1 MNTPIKIFF
10 VFSAFLF
17 SACCTNVS
25 KEKPELSNTGNPLKS
40 PASIAINK
48 SIVNARIEEIFTGTN
63 GNFIIKALIT
73 EVQEDPSYP
82 SIALAGQTYN
92 LIPNFQLDENKIK
105 TDSEKNKKLNMLLN
119 HSSGDEFKAVIF
131 FENQI
136 GWFIQEVL

>member
-10 VFSAFLF
+10 VFSALLF

-40 PASIAINK
+40 PTSIAINK
-48 SIVNARIEEIFTGTN
+48 SIVNARIEEIFTSTN
-63 GNFIIKALIT
+63 GNFIIKALII

-82 SIALAGQTYN
+82 SIALTGQTYN

-119 HSSGDEFKAVIF
+119 HSAGYEFKAVIF